1 MSGKGRKNKRGDRGL
16 IEEEN
21 LNDTK
26 RPNMTAR
33 GDEETSEYSPPEP
46 TLAELKQMLTE
57 IQTSVSNILEENL
70 LFKEELKEL
79 RSAYKSQKRELDELK
94 TSMAVTVKANMAL
107 KADLA
112 STKERLV
119 KEMEETDLLK
129 EEIDDLE
136 QYTRKNSLEIH
147 GVPEDAYTSTEDVVT
162 KLGEVLEVPISSED
176 IEISHKLK
184 TRSKAIIVKFLN
196 HKVKSK
202 LYKCRVKLKHVKPAD
217 VFPSASYS
225 VAIDREP
232 RLFINENLTAYRRDI
247 MKKANGMRRD
257 QLIQSAWTLDGKVF
271 VKTSPEGQPVRI
283 YCLEDL
289 DNL

>member
-1 MSGKGRKNKRGDRGL
+1 
-16 IEEEN
+16 
-21 LNDTK
+21 
-26 RPNMTAR
+26 MTPKDPIWAAR
-33 GDEETSEYSPPEP
+33 GDEETSESSPPEP

-147 GVPEDAYTSTEDVVT
+147 GVPEDAYTSTEEVVI
-162 KLGEVLEVPISSED
+162 KLGEVLEAPISSED

-184 TRSKAIIVKFLN
+184 TRNKAIIVEFLN

-225 VAIDREP
+225 AAIDREP